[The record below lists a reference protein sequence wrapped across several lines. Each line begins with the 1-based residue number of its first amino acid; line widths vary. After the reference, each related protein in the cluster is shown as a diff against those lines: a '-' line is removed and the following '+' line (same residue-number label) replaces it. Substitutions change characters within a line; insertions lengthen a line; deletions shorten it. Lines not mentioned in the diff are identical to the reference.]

1 MHQVALQ
8 EAQVQEAVRMMPEGE
23 LVEMVLREMRIQE
36 VVPIRELPLIANRKV
51 ILLLNEKGVVLML
64 RLIANPTK

>member
-1 MHQVALQ
+1 
-8 EAQVQEAVRMMPEGE
+8 MMPEGE

-36 VVPIRELPLIANRKV
+36 VVPIRELPPIANRKV